1 MDIDAIIKWFGN
13 WTKLKIRIHTAERIL
28 YFRQKEIW
36 WAALG
41 ANVGFEQNGKNETFE
56 RPVLVLRK
64 FSKDMFLGV
73 PLTSKIKTG
82 IYYFDLTPAGIKSSV
97 ILSQVR
103 LMSSKRLLR
112 RMGFIQ
118 TEIFIQIKQKL
129 KEII

>member
-1 MDIDAIIKWFGN
+1 MDIDSIIKWFGN
-13 WTKLKIRIHTAERIL
+13 WTKLKVRIHTAERIL

-82 IYYFDLTPAGIKSSV
+82 MYYFDLTEAGIKSSV

-118 TEIFIQIKQKL
+118 TKIFIQIKDRL
-129 KEII
+129 KAII

>member
-1 MDIDAIIKWFGN
+1 MDIDSIIKWFGN
-13 WTKLKIRIHTAERIL
+13 WTKLKIRIHTSERIL

-41 ANVGFEQNGKNETFE
+41 ANVGFEQNGKNESFE

-73 PLTSKIKTG
+73 PLTSKIKPG
-82 IYYFDLTPAGIKSSV
+82 IYYFDLTMAGIKSSV

-103 LMSSKRLLR
+103 LISSKRLLR
-112 RMGFIQ
+112 RMGFIK
-118 TEIFIQIKQKL
+118 TEIFGQIKQRL
-129 KEII
+129 REII

>member
-1 MDIDAIIKWFGN
+1 MDIDSIIKWFGN

-36 WAALG
+36 WTALG

-73 PLTSKIKTG
+73 PLTSKIKPGT
-82 IYYFDLTPAGIKSSV
+82 YYFDLTPAGIKSSV

-112 RMGFIQ
+112 RMGFIP
-118 TEIFIQIKQKL
+118 TEIFIQVKEKL

>member
-41 ANVGFEQNGKNETFE
+41 ANVGFEQNGKSESFE
-56 RPVLVLRK
+56 RPILVLRK

-82 IYYFDLTPAGIKSSV
+82 FYYFDLTEAGIKSSV

-112 RMGFIQ
+112 RMGFIP
-118 TEIFIQIKQKL
+118 TEIFVQVKERL
-129 KEII
+129 KGII

>member
-1 MDIDAIIKWFGN
+1 MDIGVIIKWFEN
-13 WTKLKIRIHTAERIL
+13 WTKLKIRIHTARRVL

-41 ANVGFEQNGKNETFE
+41 ANIGFEQNGKNETFE
-56 RPVLVLRK
+56 RPVLILRK

-82 IYYFDLTPAGIKSSV
+82 FYYFDLTNAGTKSSV

-112 RMGFIQ
+112 RMGFIK
-118 TEIFIQIKQKL
+118 TEIFVQIKERL